1 MKHKVLY
8 SLLLTLF
15 LVSCH
20 STYRIASVQGS
31 MIKMDSSWDKS
42 GTPLIAMVNTYKQEL
57 DSKMNWVIGTSA
69 EFMNAGQPESLLT
82 NLTSDVIKAYGETH
96 QEGGVDFAVM
106 NVHGHRSTMP
116 KGEITVRNIFEIYS
130 FDNTI
135 TFIELEGR
143 DVRKMFEAYAR
154 MGGAGI
160 SSNVRL
166 EIENKRV
173 ASVTIDGKPVD
184 THKIYK
190 IATLDY
196 LANGNNEM
204 SMFLNAKKM
213 NDTGVT
219 IRDVMMN
226 YVKEQTEKGNKIRSK
241 LDGRITVKK

>member
-8 SLLLTLF
+8 SLLLTFF

-42 GTPLIAMVNTYKQEL
+42 STPLAAMVETYKQEL
-57 DSKMNWVIGTSA
+57 DGKMNQIIGTSA

-82 NLTSDVIKAYGETH
+82 NLTSDVMKAYGEAY

-106 NVHGHRSTMP
+106 NIHGHRSTMP
-116 KGEITVRNIFEIYS
+116 KGEISVRNIFEIYS

-135 TFIELEGR
+135 MFLELDGS
-143 DVRKMFEAYAR
+143 DVSKMFDAYAR

-166 EIENKRV
+166 VIENKKV
-173 ASVTIDGKPVD
+173 ASVTIDGKPID
-184 THKIYK
+184 LHKTYR

-196 LANGNNEM
+196 LANGNNGM
-204 SMFLNAKKM
+204 SMFLNAKKST
-213 NDTGVT
+213 DTGVT
-219 IRDVMMN
+219 LRDVMMD
-226 YVKEQTEKGNKIRSK
+226 YVKEQTEKGNEIRSK
-241 LDGRITVKK
+241 LDGRITLKK